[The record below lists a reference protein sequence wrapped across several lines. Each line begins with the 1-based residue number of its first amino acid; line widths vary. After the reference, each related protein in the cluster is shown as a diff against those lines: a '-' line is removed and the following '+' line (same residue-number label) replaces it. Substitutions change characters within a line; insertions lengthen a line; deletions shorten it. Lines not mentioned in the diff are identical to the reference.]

1 MHLSL
6 RYRNALHLANTY
18 ARTETS
24 RAGKQTVIE
33 KSGLDREFKNC
44 SPFSLS
50 VLNSVIDVFLITF
63 SQTHLTQFSCKRTV
77 TNSSM
82 RRKLEAKWY
91 CIFAFR
97 PTVHLYA
104 SFAALALVVQ
114 ECRYHYPTDQALYT
128 RYEMAKLKYRAFLIP
143 HRIVNCSFSSSRI
156 YLVRTERPV
165 MPYEYCK
172 CLQLLDFKRAKSL
185 AHARIISFSLAE
197 EQINIQSVTGQK
209 PWKRSKD
216 QGIHPPVHC

>member
-1 MHLSL
+1 
-6 RYRNALHLANTY
+6 
-18 ARTETS
+18 
-24 RAGKQTVIE
+24 
-33 KSGLDREFKNC
+33 
-44 SPFSLS
+44 
-50 VLNSVIDVFLITF
+50 
-63 SQTHLTQFSCKRTV
+63 
-77 TNSSM
+77 M

-216 QGIHPPVHC
+216 QGIHPPVHCWVYFSFELIKNANFLCALFLALLLPTRKQLSGHRWSQIFPVVVF